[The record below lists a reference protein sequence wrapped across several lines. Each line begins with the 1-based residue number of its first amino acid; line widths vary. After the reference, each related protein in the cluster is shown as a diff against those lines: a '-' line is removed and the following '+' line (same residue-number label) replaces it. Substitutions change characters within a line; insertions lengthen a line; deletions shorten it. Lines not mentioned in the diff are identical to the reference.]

1 MNSDE
6 RLESLLK
13 SSRAPVPAG
22 LRAAVL
28 GAVAAE
34 LHGVKSRDDELGSA
48 ELGSAELGDA
58 ELAGRGSHGA
68 AGVRRESSWN
78 WVALALAFAVAWLNW
93 SWAALADSR
102 PIAGLHVEVDANRSG
117 GGDPSR
123 SDARVGLDAHG
134 EFTAREFEASLSDV
148 APEMAPGE
156 LRRLAFVLGGRI
168 STR

>member
-13 SSRAPVPAG
+13 SSRTPVPAG

-34 LHGVKSRDDELGSA
+34 LHGVKSRD
-48 ELGSAELGDA
+48 AELGDA

-123 SDARVGLDAHG
+123 SDARGGLDAHG
-134 EFTAREFEASLSDV
+134 EFTAR
-148 APEMAPGE
+148 
-156 LRRLAFVLGGRI
+156 
-168 STR
+168 

>member
-13 SSRAPVPAG
+13 STRATAPAG

-28 GAVAAE
+28 EAVAAE
-34 LHGVKSRDDELGSA
+34 LHGVKPCEA
-48 ELGSAELGDA
+48 ELCDA
-58 ELAGRGSHGA
+58 ELRDVELSSRRSRGA
-68 AGVRRESSWN
+68 ADVRRESSWN

-156 LRRLAFVLGGRI
+156 LRRLTFVLGGRI
-168 STR
+168 TAR